1 MSVKIAPRAE
11 GLNAEFY
18 AECARGRLAF
28 QRCSDCGTWRH
39 PPRTMCARCG
49 SWNWQWQPS
58 SGQGRI
64 YTWTVT
70 HQPLHPAF
78 ADAIPYAVVVVELDE
93 GVRLVSGLR
102 ELAVGDLRLDL
113 PVEVI
118 LEPVSEGMA
127 LPFFRP
133 RSS

>member
-1 MSVKIAPRAE
+1 
-11 GLNAEFY
+11 
-18 AECARGRLAF
+18 
-28 QRCSDCGTWRH
+28 
-39 PPRTMCARCG
+39 MCARCG